1 MKCGGF
7 IICVALL
14 ETSLLDKEAQAR
26 ALGVS
31 KGCLEKA
38 WKFFGFQKKLH
49 PATAA
54 AVSAGEHFFDEEIMK
69 EHGYVKENGVSVF
82 VWFAFLDDAKQKLVN
97 NKAAQK
103 KRENAKN
110 RSTPTGVFTD
120 NGKEVMKAHLRY
132 ETDKK
137 TPTGV
142 FTDNGKEVM
151 KAHLRYET
159 DKKTPTG
166 VLNDKGQELMK
177 SQLQYEKKLE
187 KRKKRIRLLSL
198 IFPRACAGG
207 SCATC
212 TATQSRGFITLPG
225 AKRNICKMF
234 VEAGFGNRMS
244 EAAAHRNIDARRK
257 RVYDGDECAPL
268 SDAHDLCLRCWKEL
282 KHASSVCIS
291 GIEQRKVARKAR
303 RAERLAKL

>member
-26 ALGVS
+26 ALGIS
-31 KGCLEKA
+31 RACLEKA

-110 RSTPTGVFTD
+110 RS
-120 NGKEVMKAHLRY
+120 
-132 ETDKK
+132 

>member
-1 MKCGGF
+1 MGGEGAECGGF
-7 IICVALL
+7 ITCVALL

-31 KGCLEKA
+31 QHCIEKA
-38 WKFFGFQKKLH
+38 WKFFGYRKLS
-49 PATAA
+49 PGTAA
-54 AVSAGEHFFDEEIMK
+54 AVSAGEHMFDEGIMK
-69 EHGYVKENGVSVF
+69 EHGYEKDNGVSVF
-82 VWFAFLDDAKQKLVN
+82 AWFALLDDEKKTLVN
-97 NKAAQK
+97 NKTAQNRREYAK
-103 KRENAKN
+103 KK
-110 RSTPTGVFTD
+110 STPTGVLND
-120 NGKEVMKAHLRY
+120 KGEEVMKAQ
-132 ETDKK
+132 
-137 TPTGV
+137 
-142 FTDNGKEVM
+142 
-151 KAHLRYET
+151 LRYET